1 MASARNVR
9 NVLALNDPD
18 PKEMTIVEHLEELR
32 HRLIVCIIAITAGS
46 ALGWFFKQAV
56 FIWLEGPLLP
66 YLNAKKGHHPLVS
79 GFFLP
84 KLTDAFVLELKISIA
99 IGIAIT
105 LPVLLYQTWMFTA
118 PAVSVHARRHVVP
131 FVLTGIL
138 LFIIGGGVGYLVF
151 PRVVQFLVSQA
162 GGLGGEGLT
171 FFLTVSDYV
180 TQFALVLII
189 FGVVFEL
196 PVVLTFLA
204 MIGAV
209 SSRFLRSKRRYA
221 GMIGLVLAMIITPGA
236 DPITPFITAAVV
248 YLLYEISIISVRLIH
263 R

>member
-1 MASARNVR
+1 MRNLSF
-9 NVLALNDPD
+9 LAITDPD

-32 HRLIVCIIAITAGS
+32 RRLIVCIVAITAGS
-46 ALGWFFKQAV
+46 FAGWFFKETV
-56 FIWLEGPLLP
+56 FLWLEGPLLP
-66 YLNAKKGHHPLVS
+66 YLQPKKGGHPLVS
-79 GFFLP
+79 GFILP
-84 KLTDAFVLELKISIA
+84 KLTDAFVLEIKISLA
-99 IGIAIT
+99 IGVAIT
-105 LPVLLYQTWMFTA
+105 LPVLLYQLWMFIA
-118 PAVSVHARRHVVP
+118 PAVAVHARRYAVP
-131 FVLTGIL
+131 FVLVGIV

-171 FFLTVSDYV
+171 FLLTVSDYV
-180 TQFALVLII
+180 TQFALVLAI

-204 MIGAV
+204 MIGVV

-221 GMIGLVLAMIITPGA
+221 GMIGLVVAMIITPGA

-248 YLLYEISIISVRLIH
+248 YLLYEVSIISVRLIH

>member
-1 MASARNVR
+1 MASVRNVR
-9 NVLALNDPD
+9 NVLALSDPD

-32 HRLIVCIIAITAGS
+32 HRLIVCILAITVGS
-46 ALGWFFKQAV
+46 AAGWFLKEKV
-56 FIWLEGPLLP
+56 FLWLEGPLLP
-66 YLNAKKGHHPLVS
+66 YLHAKKGHQAPVS

-84 KLTDAFVLELKISIA
+84 KLTDAFVLELKVSIA

-105 LPVLLYQTWMFTA
+105 LPVLLYQLWMFTA
-118 PAVSVHARRHVVP
+118 PAVSVRARQHVVP

-162 GGLGGEGLT
+162 GGLGGEGIT
-171 FFLTVSDYV
+171 FFLTVGDYV

-189 FGVVFEL
+189 FGAVFEL
-196 PVVLTFLA
+196 PVVLSFLA
-204 MIGAV
+204 LIGVV

-221 GMIGLVLAMIITPGA
+221 GMIGLILAMIITPGA

-248 YLLYEISIISVRLIH
+248 YLLYEISIISVRLMH